1 MKQKN
6 KDKIKELQNSIDKLY
21 DIIHQQNLKKS
32 YLLDAHFELIND
44 IETGVNEKLLEYKD
58 KEFDDMPVE
67 DFLSTL
73 QSIKRYITEYK
84 KSYKL

>member
-6 KDKIKELQNSIDKLY
+6 KDKIKELQNRIDKMY
-21 DIIHQQNLKKS
+21 DELFQQNSKKS
-32 YLLDAHFELIND
+32 YLFDAHFELIND
-44 IETGVNEKLLEYKD
+44 IETGVNEKILEYKD